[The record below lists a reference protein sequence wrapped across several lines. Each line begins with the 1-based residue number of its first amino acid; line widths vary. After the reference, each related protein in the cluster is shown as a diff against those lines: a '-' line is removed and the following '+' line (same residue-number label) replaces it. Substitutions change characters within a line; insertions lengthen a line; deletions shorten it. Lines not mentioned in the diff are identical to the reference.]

1 MDSVIKKLP
10 EDPVL
15 LKKLLA
21 KQSSEIEKLK
31 EENQLLQEQIN
42 ILLAKRFG
50 PSSEKQ
56 TIDIPGQ
63 FNEAEDDQESSASE
77 ESETIEVPAHNRKKP
92 KRKPLPKGL
101 PREDVIHDLPVEER
115 ICSID
120 DSELAEVGRE
130 ISEQL
135 EIIPAQ
141 IKVIRNIRI
150 KYGCPHCH
158 KGIKTAAMPPQP
170 IPKSMA
176 APGLL
181 AYIVTSKYVD
191 GLPLY
196 RQTTMLQRIG
206 MELSRATLS
215 NWMIKLGILILPL
228 INLLRDY
235 LLASGYIQMDETTVQ
250 VLNEKDRPATS
261 KSYMWVQRSFSTDGT
276 IILFD
281 YDPTRKQEVPK
292 RLLEGFS
299 GYLQTDG
306 YAGYNLVG
314 SMDTIILFACW
325 AHARR
330 KFDDAVKALG
340 KKGKLK
346 PGRAQKGLSFIQSL
360 YQVERQAKKMTS
372 DERMK
377 FRREHAKPIL
387 DKFKIWLDKTLPEV
401 PPKSALGVALGYT
414 DNLWP
419 RLICYLED
427 GRLEIDNNGVENAIR
442 PFVLGRKGWLFSST
456 TRGAEASANLYSL
469 IETAKANG
477 HEPYRYMHHIFK
489 ELPKI
494 ETIDGFEALLPI
506 NLTPKAIS

>member
-1 MDSVIKKLP
+1 VLCDILWYNPTMDSVIKNLP

-15 LKKLLA
+15 LKELLA
-21 KQSSEIEKLK
+21 EKLSEIEKLK
-31 EENQLLQEQIN
+31 GDIGILQEQVN

-56 TIDIPGQ
+56 TINISGQ
-63 FNEAEDDQESSASE
+63 FDEAEDDQEKAESE
-77 ESETIEVPAHNRKKP
+77 KPETIEVPAHTRQKP
-92 KRKPLPKGL
+92 KRKPLPKVL
-101 PREDVIHDLPVEER
+101 PREEVIHDLPVEEK

-120 DSELAEVGRE
+120 GSDLEEIGQE

-150 KYGCPHCH
+150 KYSCPHCH
-158 KGIKTAAMPPQP
+158 KGIKTAAMPPQA

-196 RQTTMLQRIG
+196 RQTNMLQRIG
-206 MELSRATLS
+206 MELSRSTLS
-215 NWMIKLGILILPL
+215 QWMIKLGVLIQPL
-228 INLLRDY
+228 INLLRDH

-261 KSYMWVQRSFSTDGT
+261 KSYMWVQRSFSPRGN

-314 SMDTIILFACW
+314 SQDTVILFACW

-330 KFDDAVKALG
+330 KFDEAVKALG

-346 PGRAQKGLSFIQSL
+346 SGRAQKGLAFIQSL
-360 YQVERQAKKMTS
+360 YQVERRAKKMTP
-372 DERMK
+372 DERLK
-377 FRREHAKPIL
+377 FRREHAQPIL
-387 DKFKIWLDKTLPEV
+387 DKFKIWLDKALPEV
-401 PPKSALGVALGYT
+401 PPKSALGMALGYT

-419 RLICYLED
+419 RLVCYLED

-442 PFVLGRKGWLFSST
+442 PFVVGRKGW
-456 TRGAEASANLYSL
+456 RPISA
-469 IETAKANG
+469 A
-477 HEPYRYMHHIFK
+477 
-489 ELPKI
+489 
-494 ETIDGFEALLPI
+494 
-506 NLTPKAIS
+506 

>member
-1 MDSVIKKLP
+1 MNSAIKNLP

-15 LKKLLA
+15 LKKLLD
-21 KQSSEIEKLK
+21 KKSSEIEKLK
-31 EENQLLQEQIN
+31 AENLLLQEKIN

-56 TIDIPGQ
+56 TIDLTGQ
-63 FNEAEDDQESSASE
+63 FDEAEQDQEDNDNE
-77 ESETIEVPAHNRKKP
+77 EPETIEVPAHTRKKP
-92 KRKPLPKGL
+92 IRKPLPKEL

-120 DSELAEVGRE
+120 GSDLVEVGQE
-130 ISEQL
+130 VSEQL

-141 IKVIRNIRI
+141 VKVIRNIRL

-181 AYIVTSKYVD
+181 AYIATSKYVD

-196 RQTTMLQRIG
+196 RQAKMLQRID
-206 MELSRATLS
+206 MELSRSTLS
-215 NWMIKLGILILPL
+215 NWMIKLGILIQPL

-235 LLASGYIQMDETTVQ
+235 LLASGYVQMDETTVQ
-250 VLNEKDRPATS
+250 VLNEKDRPASS
-261 KSYMWVQRSFSTDGT
+261 KSYMWVQRSSLPSCN

-281 YDPTRKQEVPK
+281 YDPTRKQEVPE

-299 GYLQTDG
+299 GYLQTDA

-314 SMDTIILFACW
+314 SRDEIIMLACW

-330 KFDDAVKALG
+330 KFDEAVKALG
-340 KKGKLK
+340 KKGKNR
-346 PGRAQKGLSFIQSL
+346 PGRAQKALSFIQSL
-360 YQVERQAKKMTS
+360 YQVERRSRKMTPE
-372 DERMK
+372 DRHL
-377 FRREHAKPIL
+377 FRKEHALPIL
-387 DKFKIWLDKTLPEV
+387 DKFKIWLELALPEV
-401 PPKSALGVALGYT
+401 PPKSALGMALGYT
-414 DNLWP
+414 DKLWP
-419 RLICYLED
+419 KLNRYIDD

-442 PFVLGRKGWLFSST
+442 PFVIGRKGWLFSSA
-456 TRGAEASANLYSL
+456 TRGADASANLYSL

-477 HEPYRYMHHIFK
+477 HEPYRYLHHIFT
-489 ELPKI
+489 ELPKA
-494 ETIDGFEALLPI
+494 ETLEEFEDLLPM
-506 NLTPKAIS
+506 NLPPKTIS

>member
-1 MDSVIKKLP
+1 MDSIIKNLP
-10 EDPVL
+10 EDPVS
-15 LKKLLA
+15 LKKLLVE
-21 KQSSEIEKLK
+21 KFSEIDKLK
-31 EENQLLQEQIN
+31 EDIGLLQEQIN

-56 TIDIPGQ
+56 TIDISGQ
-63 FNEAEDDQESSASE
+63 FDEAEQDQESPDSE
-77 ESETIEVPAHNRKKP
+77 ELETIEVPAHARKKP
-92 KRKPLPKGL
+92 KRKPLPKAL
-101 PREDVIHDLPVEER
+101 PREDVIHDLPVEDR

-120 DSELAEVGRE
+120 GSDLVEVGQE

-141 IKVIRNIRI
+141 FKVIRNIRI

-158 KGIKTAAMPPQP
+158 KGIKTAVMPPQP

-196 RQTTMLQRIG
+196 RQTNMLQRIG
-206 MELSRATLS
+206 MDLSRSTLS
-215 NWMIKLGILILPL
+215 HWMIKLGILIQPL
-228 INLLRDY
+228 INLLRDH
-235 LLASGYIQMDETTVQ
+235 LLASGYVQMDETTVQ

-261 KSYMWVQRSFSTDGT
+261 KSYMWVQRSCMPGGN

-314 SMDTIILFACW
+314 SYDEVILLACW

-330 KFDDAVKALG
+330 KFDEAVKAIG
-340 KKGKLK
+340 KKGKNK

-360 YQVERQAKKMTS
+360 YQIERRSRKMTHE
-372 DERMK
+372 DRYT
-377 FRREHAKPIL
+377 FRQEHALPIL
-387 DKFKIWLDKTLPEV
+387 EKFKKWLKAAIPEV
-401 PPKSALGVALGYT
+401 PPKSALGVALGYS

-419 RLICYLED
+419 RLIRYLDD
-427 GRLEIDNNGVENAIR
+427 GCLEIDNNGVENAIR
-442 PFVLGRKGWLFSST
+442 PFVLGRKGWLFSSA

-477 HEPYRYMHHIFK
+477 HEPYRYLRHVFTGI
-489 ELPKI
+489 PKA
-494 ETIDGFEALLPI
+494 ETIEEFEALLPM
-506 NLTPKAIS
+506 NLPPKSIS